1 MCGLAGVAFSDPD
14 RVPGADL
21 LRAMGDAVA
30 HRGPDDAGEKTGPGY
45 GLASRRLAIVDLS
58 PLGRMP
64 MASEDG
70 ATVLA
75 FNGEIYNHVEL
86 REDLKRRGV
95 RFRSGTDTE
104 VLLRLYLAEGL
115 EGLRRVIGMFGF
127 ALWDGR
133 RGRMILARD
142 RLGVKPML
150 YRVAPDGL
158 RFASEMPALLAEP
171 GYAPVPDPVAIHH
184 LLALRHVPCPGTAY
198 DGILQLPPAHLLI
211 WERGRARVERWWSIP
226 AAQAGEAADRGRAGG
241 AGNLEDRFLA
251 LMDDAV
257 RLRLRSDVPVALLLS
272 GGLDSAA
279 VAWHIRRCHAAGF
292 RAFTIG
298 FAEADY
304 DERPAAREVARRF
317 GIDLEEI
324 VLPACRL
331 DDLEALVGHLGIPF
345 ADPSALSCWILAR
358 AVGRQVK
365 VALTGD
371 GGDEMFGGYDRY
383 RAHRLADR
391 FGWLPGIVSRTPF
404 HALLEAAAGERGRRN
419 LPGRLRRFLEGWE
432 MPARERNALW
442 MANPGARRIARL
454 YRPEFAA
461 RVAAIDPT
469 RALGSI
475 PNDFGGAATLERIL
489 RADQEH
495 YLPDD
500 LLFKADITSMA
511 FGLELRSPFLDH
523 RVVEFAA
530 RLPAGRKVGLR
541 TGKIFLRRLYRGRI
555 PAAVLRRRKAGFG
568 LPIDHWFRGDLHAA
582 AADLLLG
589 PAARSR
595 DYLNRD
601 AVAAVLKVHRSGQR
615 NYDEMIWTLLV
626 LELWLRRRPGAGA
639 RAAA

>member
-1 MCGLAGVAFSDPD
+1 MCGLAGIAFNDPG
-14 RVPGADL
+14 RVPDPNL
-21 LRAMGDAVA
+21 LKLMGDAVA
-30 HRGPDDAGEKTGPGY
+30 HRGPDDAGEHAGPGF

-58 PLGRMP
+58 PQGRMP
-64 MASEDG
+64 MTAADG
-70 ATVLA
+70 QVALV

-86 REDLKRRGV
+86 REELKRHGI
-95 RFRSGTDTE
+95 RFRSSSDTE
-104 VLLRLYLAEGL
+104 VLLQLYLAEGL
-115 EGLRRVIGMFGF
+115 GAVRRIIGMFAF
-127 ALWDGR
+127 ALWDAR
-133 RGRMILARD
+133 FGRMVLVRD
-142 RLGVKPML
+142 RLGVKPL
-150 YRVAPDGL
+150 VYRVAPDGL
-158 RFASEMPALLAEP
+158 RFASEVPALLAEP
-171 GYAPVPDPVAIHH
+171 GFAPAPDPEAIHH
-184 LLALRHVPCPGTAY
+184 LLALRYVPCPGTAY
-198 DGILQLPPAHLLI
+198 EGIRQLPPAHLLI
-211 WERGRARVERWWSIP
+211 WEQGRARLDRYWSI
-226 AAQAGEAADRGRAGG
+226 AAPHV
-241 AGNLEDRFLA
+241 EDRERTRGTADKFVA

-257 RLRLRSDVPVALLLS
+257 RIRLRSDVPVALLLS

-279 VAWHIRRCHAAGF
+279 VAWHIRRGHAAGF
-292 RAFTIG
+292 RAFTAG

-304 DERPAAREVARRF
+304 DERPAARAVARRF
-317 GIDLEEI
+317 GIALEEI

-331 DDLEALVGHLGIPF
+331 DDLETLIGHMGIPF

-358 AVGRQVK
+358 AVARHVK

-371 GGDEMFGGYDRY
+371 GGDEAFGGYDRY

-391 FGWLPGIVSRTPF
+391 FGWLPGVVSRTPF
-404 HALLEAAAGERGRRN
+404 YALLEAMSSERNRRN

-461 RVAAIDPT
+461 RVVAIDPT
-469 RALGSI
+469 QALGRI
-475 PNDFGGAATLERIL
+475 PNDFGGDATLEHVL

-511 FGLELRSPFLDH
+511 SGLELRSPFLDH
-523 RVVEFAA
+523 RIVEFAA
-530 RLPAGRKVGLR
+530 RLPVRRKVGLR
-541 TGKIFLRRLYRGRI
+541 TGKLFLRRLYRGRL
-555 PAAVLRRRKAGFG
+555 PEAVLRRRKAGFG
-568 LPIDHWFRGDLHAA
+568 LPLDHWFRGDLYGA

-601 AVAAVLKVHRSGQR
+601 AVAAVLKIHRSGQR

-626 LELWLRRRPGAGA
+626 LELWLRRRGAPGA

>member
-1 MCGLAGVAFSDPD
+1 MCGLAGIAYNDPV
-14 RVPGADL
+14 RVPDPHL
-21 LRAMGDAVA
+21 LKAMGDAVA
-30 HRGPDDAGEKTGPGY
+30 HRGPDDAGEQAGPGF

-58 PLGRMP
+58 PQGRMP
-64 MASEDG
+64 MTSPDG
-70 ATVLA
+70 QVVLA

-86 REDLKRRGV
+86 REELKRRGV
-95 RFRSGTDTE
+95 RFRSTADTE
-104 VLLRLYLAEGL
+104 VLLQLYLAEGL
-115 EGLRRVIGMFGF
+115 EGLRRMIGMFAF
-127 ALWDGR
+127 ALWDAR
-133 RGRMILARD
+133 RSRMVLVRD
-142 RLGVKPML
+142 RLGVKPLL

-158 RFASEMPALLAEP
+158 RFASEIPALLAEP
-171 GYAPVPDPVAIHH
+171 GFVPAPDPEAIHH
-184 LLALRHVPCPGTAY
+184 LLALRYVPCPGTAY
-198 DGILQLPPAHLLI
+198 DGILQVPPAHLMI
-211 WERGRARVERWWSIP
+211 WERGRARLERYWTIP
-226 AAQAGEAADRGRAGG
+226 PPGPPGREGRRGI
-241 AGNLEDRFLA
+241 EERFLA

-272 GGLDSAA
+272 GGIDSAA

-292 RAFTIG
+292 RAFTVG

-317 GIDLEEI
+317 GIGLEEI
-324 VLPACRL
+324 LLPACRL
-331 DDLEALVGHLGIPF
+331 EDLETLVGHLRVPF
-345 ADPSALSCWILAR
+345 ADPSALACWILAR
-358 AVGRQVK
+358 AVGRYVK

-371 GGDEMFGGYDRY
+371 GGDEAFGGYDRY

-391 FGWLPGIVSRTPF
+391 FGWLPGVVSRTPF
-404 HALLEAAAGERGRRN
+404 YALLEAVSNERNRRN

-442 MANPGARRIARL
+442 LANPGARRIARL

-461 RVAAIDPT
+461 RVAAVDPT
-469 RALGSI
+469 QALGRI
-475 PNDFGGAATLERIL
+475 PNDFGGDATLERIL

-511 FGLELRSPFLDH
+511 FGLELRAPFLDH

-530 RLPAGRKVGLR
+530 RLPVRRKVGLL
-541 TGKIFLRRLYRGRI
+541 TGKLFLRRLYHGRL
-555 PAAVLRRRKAGFG
+555 PERVLRRRKTGFG

-589 PAARSR
+589 PGARSR

-601 AVAAVLKVHRSGQR
+601 AVAAVLKIHRSGQR

-626 LELWLRRRPGAGA
+626 LELWLRRRAAPGAV
-639 RAAA
+639 AAA